1 MMPPSEKKKHYRRRR
16 QRQHHHDDAM
26 SSFTTRNGNQ
36 NHKKMVLL
44 MVILCVSWTIEESLV
59 VVSGYIIGTNN
70 HNHNHPRRLLLR
82 RRIKTTTTTTIVT
95 RAAANDNA
103 PGNIP
108 VPIEKELGCSP
119 TLTVLFGS
127 FLTVNE
133 RRMNDGSSSEG
144 FFFDPLGL
152 ATDTNFAHYRE
163 CELKHSRIAMVSSV
177 TCILQTVYKHKSTL
191 LLSLLERSSSSTSS
205 TTKQPSTHSSSA
217 WWNTLLRRQPPLEDT
232 TIKAAAAAT
241 VVIES
246 TSTTMTTTDV
256 VATTPTGVPSAT
268 LGELWTSI
276 RPSPLGLLEHWTAPT
291 YLGAVVVC
299 GFLELWVLYQRDPND
314 MPGDYQTGYFGVRS
328 YLKNERSL
336 VAELENGR
344 LAMLVML
351 YYVMSDLYVQL
362 SIIL

>member
-1 MMPPSEKKKHYRRRR
+1 
-16 QRQHHHDDAM
+16 
-26 SSFTTRNGNQ
+26 
-36 NHKKMVLL
+36 MVLL
-44 MVILCVSWTIEESLV
+44 MVILFVSWTIEDSLVALV
-59 VVSGYIIGTNN
+59 VVSGYIIIMGTNN
-70 HNHNHPRRLLLR
+70 HNHKHKHRRRLTTT
-82 RRIKTTTTTTIVT
+82 TTTTTTIVT

-133 RRMNDGSSSEG
+133 RRMNGGSSSEG

-163 CELKHSRIAMVSSV
+163 CELKHSRIAMLSSV
-177 TCILQTVYKHKSTL
+177 TCILQTVYKNKSTT
-191 LLSLLERSSSSTSS
+191 LLSLLESSSSSSTSS
-205 TTKQPSTHSSSA
+205 TTQQPSTQSSSA
-217 WWNTLLRRQPPLEDT
+217 WWNTFVRRQLPLEDT
-232 TIKAAAAAT
+232 TIKAAAT
-241 VVIES
+241 TIVIES
-246 TSTTMTTTDV
+246 TSPPTTMTTDV
-256 VATTPTGVPSAT
+256 VATTPTDVPSAT

-276 RPSPLGLLEHWTAPT
+276 RPSPLELLENWTAPT
-291 YLGAVVVC
+291 YLLGTVVVC
-299 GFLELWVLYQRDPND
+299 GVLELWVLYQRDPND

-351 YYVMSDLYVQL
+351 YYVMSDLYVQVNT
-362 SIIL
+362 IMI